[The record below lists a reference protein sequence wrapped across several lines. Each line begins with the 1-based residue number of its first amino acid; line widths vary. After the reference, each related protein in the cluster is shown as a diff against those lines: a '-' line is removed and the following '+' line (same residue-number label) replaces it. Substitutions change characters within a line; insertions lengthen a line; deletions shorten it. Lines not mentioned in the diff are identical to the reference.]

1 MTNPLTIEQQEIIER
16 TAVFVV
22 GPVPCFILKGSAGTG
37 KTTLIKALVHR
48 LAQQQRSCRL
58 LAPTGRAARILSGKA
73 RTPATTIHRAI
84 YSLSDVEVFELAT
97 SANDPGLRLVFP
109 LKRDDPGNTIFI
121 VDEASMVGDR
131 QQTQDDLQFGSGRL
145 LADLIEYARLGR
157 PGRSPGSG
165 AKIIFVG
172 DPAQLPPVGATLSP
186 ALSSAYLQDQFGL
199 RCVSAELTQ
208 VMRQAVGS
216 AILDRATRLRDA
228 IHEQCFT
235 TFACGPEG
243 DEIVATSALEAVQWV
258 ADSQQAGRRSS
269 ALVTYSNARA
279 LDLNRA
285 VRERLWGTA
294 QEDLQPGDL
303 LLVNKNSLK
312 MGLYNGDLVK
322 VRAVLSPPDQR
333 VVHPRGSPPIPVPLT
348 FRTVR
353 LAYRNVNGDIEEST
367 GLLLENLLDSH
378 ERDLTPL
385 EQRAL
390 LVEFRKRH
398 TGLQSGT
405 ADFKLAISDDPFFNA
420 LQVKYGYAMTC
431 HKAQGGE
438 WETVA
443 VDFNDG
449 RGRRNEDYFRWAYTA
464 ITRART
470 QLFTINAPQFD
481 ALSDLRWDAPDAPDT
496 PATMPPTD
504 PAPAADPDWARYAF
518 AAGQEPL
525 FARHCQLRDAWRA
538 KDIDIVRLDHL
549 QYCERYQVTRAG
561 GQATVQYWYRAN
573 FKISK
578 VVPLAH
584 DPGHEALAAEVLALM
599 RECLL
604 AGTVPTDDAPVPADF
619 IQDLQDRIRLAL
631 ADTAIRLVGSQ
642 TLPYRLRLQFVMDGQ
657 QVALDFIHNRNQ
669 VWTQVTEVGGSGA
682 SRGLINRLQQL
693 LPG

>member
-1 MTNPLTIEQQEIIER
+1 MTNLLTTEQQEVIER
-16 TAVFVV
+16 IAAFVA
-22 GPVPCFILKGSAGTG
+22 GPAPCFILKGSAGTG

-48 LAQQQRSCRL
+48 LAQQRRSSRL
-58 LAPTGRAARILSGKA
+58 LAPTGRAARILSGKTG
-73 RTPATTIHRAI
+73 TPATTIHRAI
-84 YSLSDVEVFELAT
+84 YSLSDVEVFEQAT

-172 DPAQLPPVGATLSP
+172 DPAQLSPVGETLSP

-199 RCVSAELTQ
+199 RCAFAELTQ

-258 ADSQQAGRRSS
+258 AESQQAGRRSS

-294 QEDLQPGDL
+294 QADLQPGDL

-322 VRAVLSPPDQR
+322 VRAVLSPPNQQ
-333 VVHPRGSPPIPVPLT
+333 VVSPKGSPPVLLT

-367 GLLLENLLDSH
+367 GLLLENLLDSR

-390 LVEFRKRH
+390 LVEFRKRYPE
-398 TGLQSGT
+398 LRRGT

-470 QLFTINAPQFD
+470 QLFTINAPRFD
-481 ALSDLRWDAPDAPDT
+481 ALSDLRWDAPAVPST
-496 PATMPPTD
+496 AETMPLTD
-504 PAPAADPDWARYAF
+504 PAPAAEPDWARYAF

-538 KDIDIVRLDHL
+538 KDIGIVRLDHL

-561 GQATVQYWYRAN
+561 GQATVQYWYKAN
-573 FKISK
+573 FKISQ
-578 VVPLAH
+578 VAPLAH
-584 DPGHEALAAEVLALM
+584 DPGHEALAAEAVALM

-604 AGTVPTDDAPVPADF
+604 AGTVPTDDAPAPLDF

-631 ADTAIRLVGSQ
+631 ADTPIHLVGSQ

-657 QVALDFIHNRNQ
+657 QVALDFIHNRKQ

-682 SRGLINRLQQL
+682 SRGLINRLQQVL
-693 LPG
+693 SG

>member
-16 TAVFVV
+16 TAAFVV

-58 LAPTGRAARILSGKA
+58 LAPTGRAARILSGKTG
-73 RTPATTIHRAI
+73 TPATTIHRAI
-84 YSLSDVEVFELAT
+84 YSLSDVEVFEQAT

-172 DPAQLPPVGATLSP
+172 DPAQLPPVGETLSP

-199 RCVSAELTQ
+199 RCASAELTQ

-243 DEIVATSALEAVQWV
+243 DEIVATSVLKAVQWV
-258 ADSQQAGRRSS
+258 AESQQAGRRSS

-285 VRERLWGTA
+285 VRERLWGKA
-294 QEDLQPGDL
+294 QADLQPGDL

-333 VVHPRGSPPIPVPLT
+333 EIHLRGSPVPLT

-353 LAYRNVNGDIEEST
+353 LAYRNNDGDVEEST
-367 GLLLENLLDSH
+367 GLLLENLLDSR
-378 ERDLTPL
+378 ERGLTPL
-385 EQRAL
+385 EQQAL
-390 LVEFRKRH
+390 LVDFRKRH
-398 TGLQSGT
+398 GGLKPGT
-405 ADFKLAISDDPFFNA
+405 ADFKLAIGDDPFFNA

-438 WETVA
+438 WGTVA

-470 QLFTINAPQFD
+470 QLFTINAPRFD
-481 ALSDLRWDAPDAPDT
+481 ALSDLRWDAPAVPST
-496 PATMPPTD
+496 AETMPLTD
-504 PAPAADPDWARYAF
+504 PAPAADPDWASYAF

-525 FARHCQLRDAWRA
+525 FARHRQLRDAWQA
-538 KDIDIVRLDHL
+538 KDIGIVRLDHL

-561 GQATVQYWYRAN
+561 GQATVQYWYKAN
-573 FKISK
+573 FKISQ
-578 VVPLAH
+578 VAHEAH
-584 DPGHEALAAEVLALM
+584 DPGHEALAAEAVALM

-604 AGTVPTDDAPVPADF
+604 AGTVPTDDAPAPLDF
-619 IQDLQDRIRLAL
+619 IQDLQDRIRSAL
-631 ADTAIRLVGSQ
+631 ADTPIHLVGSQ
-642 TLPYRLRLQFVMDGQ
+642 TLPYRLRLQFAMDGQ
-657 QVALDFIHNRNQ
+657 QVALDFIHNRKQ

-682 SRGLINRLQQL
+682 SRGLINRLQQVL
-693 LPG
+693 SG